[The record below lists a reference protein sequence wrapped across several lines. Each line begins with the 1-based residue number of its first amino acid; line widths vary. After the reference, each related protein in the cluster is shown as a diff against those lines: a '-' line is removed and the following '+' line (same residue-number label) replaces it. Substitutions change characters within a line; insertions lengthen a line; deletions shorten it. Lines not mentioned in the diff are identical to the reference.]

1 MRDIILVG
9 AGGGLGAVLRLQ
21 LSGWISRT
29 WLVPTFPFGTACVNL
44 TGCLVIGILA
54 GVAERSSFLN
64 DDLRLLLLTGLLG
77 GFTTF
82 SAFGIETFLLIRQE
96 QIVSASIYV
105 LTSVLGGL
113 LLVWLGYRLVTS

>member
-1 MRDIILVG
+1 MRDILLVG

-29 WLVPTFPFGTACVNL
+29 LLMPTFPFGTACVNL
-44 TGCLVIGILA
+44 TGCLVIGILT

-64 DDLRLLLLTGLLG
+64 EDLRLLLFTGLLG